1 MKTKEVFNIDRIVN
15 PYDYRNYSG
24 VMEETFKITEGGFLN
39 GRAVVTT
46 IGVFPYLQ
54 KDGSI
59 IYELRAPE
67 EVFDPESLETLK
79 MIPITNNHPVEKVT
93 QDNIDKLQK
102 GTTGNSVE
110 HDAYSVSIPISI
122 KDKEAVQDV
131 KDKKRA
137 LSCGYRTVLVFDS
150 GVWNGIKYDA
160 RQTNIRYNHIAIVEK
175 GRAGDA
181 AVMKIDHAINN
192 DDMVVLNIN
201 RKGDLKMSE
210 NLIKIKL
217 DGVDFTAEKEV
228 VQAYNKLSTK
238 LDFMEK
244 EKEDFKVKISRLE
257 AERDAKNDEIE
268 TLKTNKK
275 NENNDDVVNA
285 LVNEKI
291 MLVRAAEKLNVEFS
305 MADSHEDIMKKII
318 LHKKPDISLDKKDI
332 NYLKA
337 YFDAIV
343 DAVEIKNDGN
353 QRVVGGAN
361 TTQKDD
367 AHEKYIQTLT
377 NKWKGENK

>member
-24 VMEETFKITEGGFLN
+24 VMEETFKITEGGYLN